1 MPPGRT
7 AERLRRL
14 LALVP
19 YVVRNPGTSVAE
31 LAELFG
37 TTREA
42 LTSDLNLLLFTGLPP
57 YSPGDL
63 IEVEI
68 EEGRVWIR
76 MADYFSRPLR
86 LTRAE
91 ALSLYL
97 RGAELSGAP
106 GLEEAQALRSAL
118 EKLRDALGP
127 ETLGELTAEVEGED
141 ADGAGPLPAIRAAV
155 AARERIEIDHYSIG
169 RDELTTRRIDPEE
182 VFPALGRW
190 YVVAWCHM
198 VDGERLFRVDR
209 IREARPTGERFEPR
223 GLLGQGRPLYS
234 PSQQDRMVRLR
245 LGPRARWVAEYYAT
259 DDEREVDGRLEI
271 SLPTKDLGWVA
282 KLVLRLGGDVE
293 VAEPPELGQ
302 LARDVAQATLALYR

>member
-1 MPPGRT
+1 
-7 AERLRRL
+7 
-14 LALVP
+14 
-19 YVVRNPGTSVAE
+19 
-31 LAELFG
+31 
-37 TTREA
+37 
-42 LTSDLNLLLFTGLPP
+42 
-57 YSPGDL
+57 
-63 IEVEI
+63 
-68 EEGRVWIR
+68 